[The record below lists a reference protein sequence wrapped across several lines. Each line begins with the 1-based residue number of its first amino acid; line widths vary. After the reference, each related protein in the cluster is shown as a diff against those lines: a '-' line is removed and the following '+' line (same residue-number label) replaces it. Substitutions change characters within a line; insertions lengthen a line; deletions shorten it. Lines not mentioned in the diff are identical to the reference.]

1 MMKPSAPN
9 HVIEYCHIDENDS
22 CFSHLCNT
30 YKGANSFVYKL
41 KCTCNCE
48 KFIVYKDEHPS
59 VFAKCNN
66 CGKMITVYDLKY
78 YPSAVK
84 LNKDYT
90 LNQINKDS
98 VFVYVNYE
106 YDDEFLYEE
115 DVEFDA
121 DDITWG
127 KVFILNNNYLIK
139 ILDDETA

>member
-1 MMKPSAPN
+1 MMKQSAPN
-9 HVIEYCHIDENDS
+9 HIIEYCHIDENDS
-22 CFSHLCNT
+22 CFSHLYNT
-30 YKGANSFVYKL
+30 YEETNSFVYKL

-127 KVFILNNNYLIK
+127 KVFILNDNYLIK